1 LAYSGDLRRFRSA
14 RAYAA
19 YTGLTARV
27 HQSGQL
33 PERASISRMGPS
45 ALRAAFWMAALSAS
59 RVEPYASL
67 VARLVQSGKPKK
79 LAITAVANRLA
90 RAAWAVVVKGGLDKW
105 EL

>member
-1 LAYSGDLRRFRSA
+1 LRRFHSA

-19 YTGLTARV
+19 YTGLTPRLY
-27 HQSGQL
+27 QSGQL

-67 VARLVQSGKPKK
+67 VARLSGKPKK